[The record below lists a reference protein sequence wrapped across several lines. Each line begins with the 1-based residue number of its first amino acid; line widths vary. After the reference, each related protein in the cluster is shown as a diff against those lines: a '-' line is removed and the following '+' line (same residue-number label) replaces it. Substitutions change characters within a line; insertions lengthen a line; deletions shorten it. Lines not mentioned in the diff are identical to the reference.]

1 MFEELFYSS
10 LPVFGIWQDNGIP
23 ANGAALPLGKSSVT
37 VILTNFFQTYTLEI
51 ADNDVLS
58 FMSEEGFNSVIWAG
72 DDARKTC
79 EVRTAILGKGAK

>member
-1 MFEELFYSS
+1 MFEELFYTDY
-10 LPVFGIWQDNGIP
+10 PVYGIWQDNGIP

-37 VILTNFFQTYTLEI
+37 VILTNFFQAYTLEI

-79 EVRTAILGKGAK
+79 NVRTFVLGA